1 MRSKSF
7 SDRWSPSDRG
17 SHSDRGEPGRRGGF
31 LALALLLAV
40 AGPSRAEPGED
51 SLAVFPA
58 KFELNGPQARQRLL
72 VESTAPFGSKLGPKR
87 LAVGQVTEGVTFATS
102 DPAVVR
108 IEDGHAV
115 AAGNGTAVV
124 TAAAGGRIASAEVTV
139 RGVDAPFRWSFRVHV
154 QSVLTK
160 AGCNS
165 GACHGAAAGKNGF
178 KLSLRGYDPVGD
190 HSVLTRHAR
199 GRRVNLSDPA
209 RSLLVM
215 KPTLAAPHKG
225 GQRVEVDSIEY
236 RVLSEWVAA
245 GAPPPSPDDATVDRL
260 EVFPPQAVL
269 KPGAAEQLSVRA
281 FFSDGRSEEVTRW
294 VLFTATDGAVAQVDE
309 RGRVQVMGHGESAIT
324 AWYQSR
330 IVVATITAPF
340 AQEVPAENFA
350 PIFASATPRNFID
363 EHVLAKLQSLNLP
376 PSPPA
381 GDSEFLRRAFLDTIG
396 VLPTADETRAFL
408 SDPSPQKRDKLI
420 EMLLGRPEFVDYWA
434 YKWSDLFLV
443 SSEKLRPPAM
453 WAYYDW
459 IRRQVAAN
467 APWDR
472 MARAIVTSQG
482 STLEN
487 GAANFFTLHQD
498 PQSMAETVSQAFL
511 AMSIGCARCHNHP
524 LEKWTND
531 QYYGMANIFARLR
544 VKEAPG
550 DGNGVVFTAASGDL
564 VQPLTGKPQP
574 PRPLDGESVAFDAPE
589 DRRIRLADW
598 LTSPSN
604 PYFSRAAAN
613 RVWANFMGVGL
624 VEKVDDLRA
633 TNPASNEVLLS
644 ALARHLAESGFDL
657 KVLMRSILQSAAYQ
671 RSSRV
676 LPENRG
682 DRRFYSRYYPK
693 RLMAEVLLDGLSQA
707 TGAPTAFGG
716 YPAGWRAMQLPDA
729 NVASY
734 FLKSFGRPERLIT
747 CECERNA
754 EPSMAQVLHISNGD
768 TINQKLE
775 AKGNRIEKLIAA
787 GKTDDEIVDEAYL
800 WALCRLP
807 AADEKR
813 KVLEVLAGA
822 GKDARR
828 PAIEDLFWGLLSS
841 KEFIFNS

>member
-1 MRSKSF
+1 MRSRNC
-7 SDRWSPSDRG
+7 SDRCRSFHRRPY
-17 SHSDRGEPGRRGGF
+17 RRGGLLS
-31 LALALLLAV
+31 LAILLGV
-40 AGPSRAEPGED
+40 AGRSWAEPAD
-51 SLAVFPA
+51 ASLAILPA
-58 KFELNGPQARQRLL
+58 KFELDGPEARQRLL
-72 VESTAPFGSKLGPKR
+72 VETLVESTMPSGPRR
-87 LAVGQVTEGVTFATS
+87 LSVGQLAEGVTFATS
-102 DPAVVR
+102 DPSVVR
-108 IEDGHAV
+108 IEGGHAV

-139 RGVDAPFRWSFRVHV
+139 RGVDAPFRWSFRRHV
-154 QSVLTK
+154 ESVLTK

-178 KLSLRGYDPVGD
+178 KLSLRGYDPIGD
-190 HSVLTRHAR
+190 HGAITRHAR
-199 GRRVNLSDPA
+199 GRRVNYPEPA
-209 RSLLVM
+209 RSLLVL
-215 KPTLAAPHKG
+215 KPTVAVPHKG
-225 GQRVEVDSIEY
+225 GQRIEPGSIEY
-236 RVLSEWVAA
+236 RALAEWIAA
-245 GAPPPSPDDATVDRL
+245 GAPPPSPDDPAVERL
-260 EVFPPQAVL
+260 EIFPPQAVL
-269 KPGAAEQLSVRA
+269 KPGATEQLSVRA
-281 FFSDGRSEEVTRW
+281 VYSDGRSEEVTRW

-309 RGRVQVMGHGESAIT
+309 RGRVQVMGHGESAVT

-330 IVVATITAPF
+330 IVVATITVPFVQEAPVE
-340 AQEVPAENFA
+340 AIAA
-350 PIFASATPRNFID
+350 AFASSPKRNFID
-363 EHVLAKLQSLNLP
+363 ELVLAKLQSLNLP

-396 VLPTADETRAFL
+396 VLPTVEETRAFL
-408 SDPSPQKRDKLI
+408 SDPSPQKRDTLI
-420 EMLLGRPEFVDYWA
+420 ETLLGRPEFDDYWA
-434 YKWSDLFLV
+434 YKWSDLLLV

-459 IRRQVAAN
+459 IRRQVATN

-472 MARAIVTSQG
+472 MVRAIVTAQG

-487 GAANFFTLHQD
+487 GAANFFSLHQD
-498 PQSMAETVSQAFL
+498 PQSMSETVSQAFL
-511 AMSIGCARCHNHP
+511 GMSIGCARCHNHP
-524 LEKWTND
+524 MEKWTND
-531 QYYGMANIFARLR
+531 QYYGMANLFARVR

-550 DGNGVVFTAASGDL
+550 DGNGSVFTAASGDL

-574 PRPLDGESVAFDAPE
+574 PRPLDGEPLPFDAVE
-589 DRRIRLADW
+589 DRRIPLADW
-598 LTSPSN
+598 LTSPAN
-604 PYFSRAAAN
+604 PYFSRAVAN

-633 TNPASNEVLLS
+633 TNPSSNEVLLS
-644 ALARHLAESGFDL
+644 GLARHLADNGFDL
-657 KVLMRSILQSAAYQ
+657 KALMRSILQSAAYQ

-676 LPENRG
+676 LVENRG

-754 EPSMAQVLHISNGD
+754 ETSMTQVLHISNGD
-768 TINQKLE
+768 TLNQKLE
-775 AKGNRIEKLIAA
+775 AKGNRIEKLLSA
-787 GKTDDEIVDEAYL
+787 GKSDEEIVDEAYL
-800 WALCRLP
+800 AALSRFP
-807 AADEKR
+807 SADEKR
-813 KVLEVLAGA
+813 KVLEILAAA
-822 GKDARR
+822 GKDGRR
-828 PAIEDLFWGLLSS
+828 SAIEDLLWGLLSS